1 MVRDYSWI
9 NSKDDESL
17 NYQVNSMSYLI
28 ISLLVIV
35 VLLFWVI
42 LNMPPKKGAYLVM
55 NSGPIVLIVIGAL
68 LTLFRRGVIGL
79 PLFFIGLCWLRRN
92 RPLQTSSY
100 AGGRKSTVQST
111 YLEMELDHDTGEMD
125 GRVLAGTFEGSR
137 ISFLNETDLL
147 SLYREISDDADS
159 VALLEAFLDR
169 SYPHWR
175 ENHEQTS
182 YREHGDASN
191 FNSMSRAEAYQV
203 LGLEPGASDEEIHRA
218 WRRLVKAV
226 HPDSG
231 GSAFLTAKINAA
243 KDLLLG

>member
-1 MVRDYSWI
+1 
-9 NSKDDESL
+9 
-17 NYQVNSMSYLI
+17 MSYLF
-28 ISLLVIV
+28 ISLFVIV
-35 VLLFWVI
+35 FLLFWAI
-42 LNMPPKKGAYLVM
+42 LSMPPKMGAKLLM
-55 NSGPIVLIVIGAL
+55 NSGPIACIVIGAL
-68 LTLFRRGVIGL
+68 LTLFRRGVIGF
-79 PLFFIGLCWLRRN
+79 PLILIGLSWLRRN

-100 AGGRKSTVQST
+100 TGGQKSTVQST
-111 YLEMELDHDTGEMD
+111 YLEMELDHDMGEMD
-125 GRVLAGTFEGSR
+125 GRVLAGTFEGYRLS
-137 ISFLNETDLL
+137 SLNETDLL

-159 VALLEAFLDR
+159 VALLEAYLDR

-182 YREHGDASN
+182 YREPGDAPN
-191 FNSMSRAEAYQV
+191 FNTMSREEAYQV